1 MVRKRWIWGVV
12 AVAVLAVGAWQL
24 LLRVG
29 NDTGV
34 EDFRG
39 NRPTITAAE
48 AGGDDPNRVATV
60 LVEKWLRGFTTGE
73 YGRASRLREYRVEE
87 LAVLPS
93 SGGRYVVSAR
103 VSVKPTRMSFGS
115 WLGGSGGTV
124 EDGWIHR
131 KFLRFA
137 ITETVGSYELREL
150 GPGPL

>member
-1 MVRKRWIWGVV
+1 MVRKRWIGGVV
-12 AVAVLAVGAWQL
+12 AVAALAVGAWLL

-34 EDFRG
+34 EDFRD

-48 AGGDDPNRVATV
+48 SGGNDPDRVAAA
-60 LVEKWLRGFTTGE
+60 LVEKWLRRFTTGE
-73 YGRASRLREYRVEE
+73 YGRASRLQEYRVEE
-87 LAVLPS
+87 LAVLPA

-137 ITETVGSYELREL
+137 ITETVGSYQLREL